1 GAVAGGPG
9 AGGAGRAGV
18 RRPRGRE
25 GHRGTGAGTPA
36 GAHPGRVG
44 AGHHTGGGRRPAAG
58 RGARPGD
65 HRERRCPAAVTSPR
79 WYIGLESLALA
90 VIGVLAL
97 AVGALVS
104 RPDVALIGS
113 VFVLTF
119 AWGWITRPTA
129 QPGVVVRRTSARARA
144 GAVAAE
150 VHVPTADGVE
160 TVRLR
165 VSSAGFRPVEG
176 LVDARPERVLPTELA
191 TARTGLQDMSRLDH
205 LSASPDSAV
214 LSPLETP
221 GPLRLTV
228 HPPLV
233 TLQGTPVPPRLAGLT
248 GNHTSRRVGD

>member
-1 GAVAGGPG
+1 
-9 AGGAGRAGV
+9 
-18 RRPRGRE
+18 
-25 GHRGTGAGTPA
+25 
-36 GAHPGRVG
+36 
-44 AGHHTGGGRRPAAG
+44 
-58 RGARPGD
+58 
-65 HRERRCPAAVTSPR
+65 
-79 WYIGLESLALA
+79 A

-150 VHVPTADGVE
+150 VHVPPVAGVE

-176 LVDARPERVLPTELA
+176 LVDARTERARPTERA
-191 TARTGLQDMSRLDH
+191 TARTGGPAMLPPAPR
-205 LSASPDSAV
+205 SA
-214 LSPLETP
+214 
-221 GPLRLTV
+221 
-228 HPPLV
+228 H
-233 TLQGTPVPPRLAGLT
+233 AG
-248 GNHTSRRVGD
+248 